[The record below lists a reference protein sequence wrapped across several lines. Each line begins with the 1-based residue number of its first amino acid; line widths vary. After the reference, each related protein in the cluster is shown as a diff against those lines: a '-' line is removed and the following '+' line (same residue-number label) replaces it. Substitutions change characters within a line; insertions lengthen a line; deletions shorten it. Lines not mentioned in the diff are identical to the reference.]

1 MGILSSIYDY
11 IFLKDTDIP
20 QYLNS
25 SSTSSFDEPDDD
37 SIDKYTSKSELYR
50 ISESSEGIHDHN
62 FEHDY
67 NEYCDNNN
75 NNESS
80 DGDEEE
86 YDNRIQLILENLKK
100 MDEEYKTVHVNK
112 EYTFSQR
119 VQDIQYHLD
128 LKKMDDDYKTVHVKK
143 EYTFSQR
150 VQDIQYHLKSLEEDL
165 ASLYQYVLDT
175 SENVSETDTNTLNT
189 HDPNADVYS
198 EIDLDID
205 D

>member
-67 NEYCDNNN
+67 DEYCGDN

-100 MDEEYKTVHVNK
+100 MD
-112 EYTFSQR
+112 
-119 VQDIQYHLD
+119 
-128 LKKMDDDYKTVHVKK
+128 DDYKTVHVKK

-150 VQDIQYHLKSLEEDL
+150 VQDIRYHLDRLEEDI
-165 ASLYQYVLDT
+165 ASLYQYVLDK
-175 SENVSETDTNTLNT
+175 SENVSETDTNDSYT
-189 HDPNADVYS
+189 HDPNADVHS
-198 EIDLDID
+198 VTDLDLDID